1 MHRQLW
7 NRLPCLAPERPVA
20 PRSSRVPMR
29 SHPVLLPVRHPLA
42 CVLSPWTCHVRGVAP
57 RVAHVSGVSPSAACP
72 RSVRGASA
80 SPLPGT
86 RARGFPP
93 PAAVTDVWDPL
104 GASRRP
110 HARRFAVLAAT
121 CWSRGGSNS
130 GSAHPCDAFPVCQG
144 DVRVTCDLAAT
155 QRCVCGG
162 DRSRVFA
169 TFWHRVPCALWIPRE
184 ELPCALSQCRPGLE
198 PASRS
203 PWRSCQSWGWS
214 PGCVGPSTC
223 PEEWVGG

>member
-1 MHRQLW
+1 MDVSRA
-7 NRLPCLAPERPVA
+7 RGRA
-20 PRSSRVPMR
+20 PRGSC
-29 SHPVLLPVRHPLA
+29 VRHLTERR
-42 CVLSPWTCHVRGVAP
+42 VSKVRPG
-57 RVAHVSGVSPSAACP
+57 RVSLPPSTAEQHP
-72 RSVRGASA
+72 
-80 SPLPGT
+80 PGT

-104 GASRRP
+104 GASCRP

-121 CWSRGGSNS
+121 RWSRGGSNS